1 MHGNPAIIKDGRVLI
16 REGNY
21 KEIDEYWSAKLI
33 LQFIEVLKAETQHTR
48 YLPDDQT
55 EAESKA

>member
-1 MHGNPAIIKDGRVLI
+1 MHGNPPIIKDGPVLI

-21 KEIDEYWSAKLI
+21 KEMDEYWSAKLI